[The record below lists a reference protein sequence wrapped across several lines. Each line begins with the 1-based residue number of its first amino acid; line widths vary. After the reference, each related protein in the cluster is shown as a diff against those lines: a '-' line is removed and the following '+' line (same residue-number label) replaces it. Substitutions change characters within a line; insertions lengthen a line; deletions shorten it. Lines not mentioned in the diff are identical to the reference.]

1 MKVTTGLIFNGQT
14 EAAFTLYKEVFQ
26 TEFVSPIVRM
36 KAMMPELDGT
46 PEGERVLYVAINIG
60 DHQLK
65 GNDSPDVPEDF
76 RNQPQAYSLFVEVD
90 SEAEGQRIFNALS
103 ENGQVVYPLEVQ
115 PWGDYYG
122 HLVDRFGIKW
132 DIKIN

>member
-1 MKVTTGLIFNGQT
+1 
-14 EAAFTLYKEVFQ
+14 
-26 TEFVSPIVRM
+26 
-36 KAMMPELDGT
+36 

-103 ENGQVVYPLEVQ
+103 EKGQVVYPLEVQ

-122 HLVDRFGIKW
+122 HLVDQFGIKW
-132 DIKIN
+132 DVKIN